1 MPFHYRSEVLQ
12 TTTKR
17 TYHSLT
23 SRAYA
28 QSSLI
33 EPIHSDL
40 RSVIFIHLLAGN
52 LGLSAWHKLNTSNTS
67 ELSQLS
73 RICTKKKQG
82 LKLLSKIYQY
92 QKHLVVTIVCTQSKP
107 FFDLENSV
115 LVRNL
120 VRNSVINR
128 LWIAVKA
135 IFNALGNIWNTYLGF
150 RTWKLGWLMGH
161 LSGNEASWAIYNQS
175 DGITLLAFSQIWG
188 TFQWDDPDLGSMIR
202 DHSDHEH

>member
-1 MPFHYRSEVLQ
+1 MSQNLFLCMENEDQLSYRSKKNKKINNSYNNKGFEDKHFLTFLVPFHYRSEVLQ

-17 TYHSLT
+17 TYHSLS

-73 RICTKKKQG
+73 RICTKKKQS
-82 LKLLSKIYQY
+82 LKLLSKI
-92 QKHLVVTIVCTQSKP
+92 
-107 FFDLENSV
+107 
-115 LVRNL
+115 
-120 VRNSVINR
+120 
-128 LWIAVKA
+128 
-135 IFNALGNIWNTYLGF
+135 
-150 RTWKLGWLMGH
+150 
-161 LSGNEASWAIYNQS
+161 
-175 DGITLLAFSQIWG
+175 
-188 TFQWDDPDLGSMIR
+188 
-202 DHSDHEH
+202 